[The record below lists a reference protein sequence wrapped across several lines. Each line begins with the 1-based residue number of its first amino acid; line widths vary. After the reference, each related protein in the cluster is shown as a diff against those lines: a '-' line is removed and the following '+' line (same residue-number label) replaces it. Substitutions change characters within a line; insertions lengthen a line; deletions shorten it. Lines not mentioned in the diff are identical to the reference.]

1 MSKELKNSV
10 LKLLKESGVLEITDD
25 PAIKEIQTINNDD
38 ISTEIK
44 HTQVYRD
51 LVDNLDRLMVIE
63 QSQKGM
69 YDSVKDELMKSGR
82 LAHLIQNG
90 ELKDEEL
97 LKYLKQ
103 IQQIRRLVIESST
116 MTLPV
121 LRSVHQ
127 VEGLTTKETGIVSKI
142 EKRDELTDKII
153 KLQSKINKNTE
164 KLIKLTYENLSKFET
179 SKQLTSLLIETKR
192 NDNTPQDP
200 KQKAILEK
208 NLAEAKEKSYNLA
221 EQIQAFIVENGLNW
235 ADDEQLREIVLYC
248 GEIYR

>member
-10 LKLLKESGVLEITDD
+10 LKLLKESCVLEITDD

-103 IQQIRRLVIESST
+103 IQQIRRLVIES
-116 MTLPV
+116 
-121 LRSVHQ
+121 
-127 VEGLTTKETGIVSKI
+127 
-142 EKRDELTDKII
+142 
-153 KLQSKINKNTE
+153 
-164 KLIKLTYENLSKFET
+164 
-179 SKQLTSLLIETKR
+179 
-192 NDNTPQDP
+192 
-200 KQKAILEK
+200 
-208 NLAEAKEKSYNLA
+208 
-221 EQIQAFIVENGLNW
+221 
-235 ADDEQLREIVLYC
+235 
-248 GEIYR
+248 